1 MTLGGWFTRAAS
13 HLTGGLPLVPRGSKL
28 TRSKRAAT
36 AGGTGLA
43 FTRLRT
49 PELPGPPGMRTRVPI
64 LLMNSLHDPATSYEW
79 ATDVAGQLG
88 PNAVLLTYDG
98 WGHGVRSR
106 TACTRD
112 AYLTYLTDL
121 VLPAPGTHCP
131 TKTKQKTAPH
141 IHP

>member
-36 AGGTGLA
+36 AAGTGLA

-64 LLMNSLHDPATSYEW
+64 RLAGSVALRRATATSMW
-79 ATDVAGQLG
+79 SPPGRDQSTGTDSEAHSAGEVGRHGCQSRAGVVPAWGGGARAVMTG
-88 PNAVLLTYDG
+88 P
-98 WGHGVRSR
+98 
-106 TACTRD
+106 
-112 AYLTYLTDL
+112 
-121 VLPAPGTHCP
+121 
-131 TKTKQKTAPH
+131 
-141 IHP
+141 